1 MRHLDEIAIGIEQ
14 QKLALAAQPVAP
26 VPPFLEGRHEVG
38 KPRRFD
44 ALGHRIDIVHKD
56 LDHHAA
62 PQRLLKGPGLPAPV
76 ALKEHHLGAVR
87 KVGHDPG
94 LRADLRAKYA
104 EDTFY
109 RRDAF
114 RPDFAAYADQTVCT
128 AQAMIDVSAPDTRFR
143 EYESTLDAALQALI
157 EHTRAG
163 REAVRAR
170 NVSDYRKWFDGA
182 DARIVAV
189 REAALAVR

>member
-1 MRHLDEIAIGIEQ
+1 MR
-14 QKLALAAQPVAP
+14 ALAGIAGIIALLGASCGSSSGSFPEEGECPAPAPIATSRAQPGA
-26 VPPFLEGRHEVG
+26 
-38 KPRRFD
+38 
-44 ALGHRIDIVHKD
+44 IS
-56 LDHHAA
+56 
-62 PQRLLKGPGLPAPV
+62 PQAYTMRMRSSSDTLT
-76 ALKEHHLGAVR
+76 R
-87 KVGHDPG
+87 

>member
-1 MRHLDEIAIGIEQ
+1 
-14 QKLALAAQPVAP
+14 
-26 VPPFLEGRHEVG
+26 
-38 KPRRFD
+38 
-44 ALGHRIDIVHKD
+44 
-56 LDHHAA
+56 
-62 PQRLLKGPGLPAPV
+62 
-76 ALKEHHLGAVR
+76 
-87 KVGHDPG
+87 
-94 LRADLRAKYA
+94 
-104 EDTFY
+104 
-109 RRDAF
+109 
-114 RPDFAAYADQTVCT
+114 
-128 AQAMIDVSAPDTRFR
+128 VSAPDTRFR